1 MTQDIGFEFVEAEVL
16 VCEYSNTLMEDLSS
30 PRERLING
38 FKIKELLSSLQAE
51 FSYTFSRIKVNIFQC
66 DRVNV
71 CENIVE
77 Y

>member
-38 FKIKELLSSLQAE
+38 FTIKNS
-51 FSYTFSRIKVNIFQC
+51 
-66 DRVNV
+66 
-71 CENIVE
+71 
-77 Y
+77 